1 MNRPS
6 LLFLAGLLAG
16 CPVAGD
22 DDDASDDDDSVAANA
37 EVRIETSLGSFE
49 VEVFEDTS
57 PITAANFL
65 AYVDEG
71 FYDGGDGEGA
81 TVFHRVIEDFVA
93 QGGGFT
99 AAGAMKET
107 EDAIVNE
114 AVANGLS
121 NVRGTLAMARTSD
134 PDSATSQFYVNLV
147 DNLFLDPGGNSVEG
161 YAVFAVVVDGLDVV
175 DTIGAVP
182 TDGTD
187 APLTPV
193 EIEAVERL

>member
-22 DDDASDDDDSVAANA
+22 DDDASDDDDSVGGNA
-37 EVRIETSLGSFE
+37 EVRIETSLGSFD
-49 VEVFEDTS
+49 VEVYEDAS
-57 PITAANFL
+57 PSSAANFL
-65 AYVDEG
+65 AYVDAG

-99 AAGAMKET
+99 VGGSMKVT

-114 AVANGLS
+114 AIDSGLS

-161 YAVFAVVVDGLDVV
+161 YAVFAVVVDGMDVV

-182 TDGTD
+182 TDGGD